1 MTGTTP
7 DLPRSVHHLGTCSSV
22 VCQRQSYSSTS
33 VSNVTSPKFPVAGPI
48 SKDGTR
54 SSPPVDS
61 ATMDIVS
68 WTTAMAALNM
78 RMTEHLHRMPVVTSA
93 VDSKAFEEVAGSHPP
108 NDDELNVENILHMAE
123 EVAGLLAQTLA
134 RSPPAPE
141 HMAYISMGNSARLSP
156 ETLSLDPASELLLVS
171 TYLRLIEIFDRLL
184 HHIKVRTTR
193 KSGVGRILCRTVAI
207 PGFSAGPF
215 SSFSTAE
222 TQLHLTLSLIES
234 TFADVRDLAYKIISP
249 KNTPG
254 YRGAFNSYG
263 GVALAIVPDM
273 ALRAV
278 RVRETAVFAVL
289 TETKESL
296 LYSDLV

>member
-7 DLPRSVHHLGTCSSV
+7 DLTRSVHHLAICSSA
-22 VCQRQSYSSTS
+22 VCQRQSSPLKSF
-33 VSNVTSPKFPVAGPI
+33 SNAIPHEFPVTERKCG
-48 SKDGTR
+48 DETR

-61 ATMDIVS
+61 TTMDIVS

-78 RMTEHLHRMPVVTSA
+78 RMTEHLHRMPVVASA
-93 VDSKAFEEVAGSHPP
+93 VDSRAVEEASVSHPAK
-108 NDDELNVENILHMAE
+108 DDGLDVENILHMSE
-123 EVAGLLAQTLA
+123 QMTGLLAKTLA
-134 RSPPAPE
+134 RSPPAPK
-141 HMAYISMGNSARLSP
+141 HMTYMSDGSSARLSP

-184 HHIKVRTTR
+184 HHIKFRTTR
-193 KSGVGRILCRTVAI
+193 ESEVGSILCRTVTI

-215 SSFSTAE
+215 SPSSTAE
-222 TQLHLTLSLIES
+222 TQLQLTLSLIEF

-273 ALRAV
+273 ALSAV

-289 TETKESL
+289 AEIKESL